1 MSGLGRRIGLPLM
14 LVTGGS
20 QYALAGEGQT
30 ALASVELIQG
40 KPEPGLA
47 GLPRG
52 APRAVMYYKGRAS
65 TPSCGLLPGSSAA
78 KMITPILETESTESF
93 PYCLAITEGAAFSLQ
108 GARYFV
114 FGYRQRDT
122 REDSSSGYFFVRQ
135 SSDALLPLEKLNG
148 ETTPER
154 KSIQYMASWAKS
166 SLVSLNNE
174 KDSYRTETSNSIV
187 MDSAFLNVSRN
198 EATGSCRTVVD
209 STAAD
214 SGFAPVT
221 TSCKAILATTALTSG
236 SSSYFIVLMAPE
248 DRQPKG
254 QIFAVSGNAVREDS
268 ELEKK
273 VGVEISS
280 GKVLNVKAAL
290 RKMAEAH

>member
-1 MSGLGRRIGLPLM
+1 
-14 LVTGGS
+14 
-20 QYALAGEGQT
+20 
-30 ALASVELIQG
+30 
-40 KPEPGLA
+40 
-47 GLPRG
+47 
-52 APRAVMYYKGRAS
+52 
-65 TPSCGLLPGSSAA
+65 
-78 KMITPILETESTESF
+78 
-93 PYCLAITEGAAFSLQ
+93 
-108 GARYFV
+108 
-114 FGYRQRDT
+114 
-122 REDSSSGYFFVRQ
+122 
-135 SSDALLPLEKLNG
+135 
-148 ETTPER
+148 
-154 KSIQYMASWAKS
+154 
-166 SLVSLNNE
+166 
-174 KDSYRTETSNSIV
+174 